1 MGPGGENGFH
11 HTCGGR
17 PTGSRPTDQPLGRPF
32 DVMSVGFGHMRR
44 DGAMAPFE
52 EGAWVTGHSC
62 AMMEDFDHLGRQSHL
77 ELVFDQRVG
86 HGIVMTL
93 DFHVVVW
100 LLCARAHKSQKT
112 AW

>member
-1 MGPGGENGFH
+1 
-11 HTCGGR
+11 
-17 PTGSRPTDQPLGRPF
+17 
-32 DVMSVGFGHMRR
+32 MSVGFGHMRR

-93 DFHVVVW
+93 DFHVVVDIDADAFPLRVFLRVGGQW
-100 LLCARAHKSQKT
+100 P
-112 AW
+112 